1 MTTTVVTGIGIAAPN
16 GLGPTSYWQS
26 IMRGRPTIGPVSRFD
41 VSRYRTKLGGE
52 VPDFEPG
59 RHLQSK
65 MLPQTDHMTRMAMVS
80 ADWALKQAMIRPGD
94 IPDTEMGVVTAASG
108 GGYEFGQRELAKL
121 HREGPD
127 HVSAYQSFAW
137 FYAVNT
143 GQISIRHGL
152 RGSGSVLIS
161 DQAGGLDAVGH
172 ARRQLRRGE
181 CRAVLTGGVDS
192 TLCPWAWVG
201 HQATNDL
208 STVSDPSQAYLPFHE
223 NASGYV
229 LGEGGTVFVLE
240 EHESA
245 RSRPGTR
252 VYGEI
257 AGYKATFDG
266 REPGVSTGL
275 LRAVEGA
282 LEDAEMDPADI
293 DVVFADASAVPAQD
307 AEEAA
312 VLRTVFGPR
321 GVPVTAPKTMIG
333 RLIAGGGA
341 LDAVTAV
348 LSVYWGM
355 IPPTVNVGQ
364 ACEEYEIDLV
374 TEPRHQ
380 PVRSALVLARGR
392 GGFNSAVVVKE
403 HS

>member
-1 MTTTVVTGIGIAAPN
+1 MSTAVVTGIGIAAPN

-26 IMRGRPTIGPVSRFD
+26 LMHGRPVIAPVTRFD
-41 VSRYRTKLGGE
+41 VSQYRTKLGGE

-65 MLPQTDHMTRMAMVS
+65 MLPQTDHMTRMAMVA

-94 IPDTEMGVVTAASG
+94 VPDSEMGVVTAASG

-121 HREGPD
+121 YREGPD

-192 TLCPWAWVG
+192 TLCPWAWVA

-208 STVSDPSQAYLPFHE
+208 STSSDPDRAYLPFHE
-223 NASGYV
+223 DADGYV

-240 EHESA
+240 ELESA
-245 RSRPGTR
+245 QARPGTR

-257 AGYKATFDG
+257 AGYKATFDSK
-266 REPGVSTGL
+266 RPGATPGL
-275 LRAVEGA
+275 QRALEGA
-282 LEDAEMDPADI
+282 LEDAQLDPSDI
-293 DVVFADASAVPAQD
+293 DVVFADATAVPAQD

-312 VLRTVFGPR
+312 VLREVFGPY

-333 RLIAGGGA
+333 RLIAGGAA

-364 ACEEYEIDLV
+364 AREEHELDLV
-374 TEPRHQ
+374 TTPRHQ
-380 PVRSALVLARGR
+380 QVKNALVLARGR

-403 HS
+403 AA